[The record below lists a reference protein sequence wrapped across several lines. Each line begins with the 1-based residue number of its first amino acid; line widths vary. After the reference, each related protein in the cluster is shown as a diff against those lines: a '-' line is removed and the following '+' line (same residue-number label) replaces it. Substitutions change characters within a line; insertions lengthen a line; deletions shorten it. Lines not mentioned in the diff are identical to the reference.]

1 MDSLKKY
8 IKKELKS
15 LMEATIIK
23 RYPIPPEIK
32 HALENDLRMK
42 PLQRFVKNLKAVNS
56 IPPSYEVFLH
66 NNQSFNIS
74 YLGKEEGNFK
84 VKIKHKEYDLL
95 DYKDLPLA
103 IDDLN
108 DLLTSPVVQ
117 KGSGEEGGAGGE
129 EGGAEAPPGE
139 EPAEAP
145 AEAPAA

>member
-1 MDSLKKY
+1 MKQLRKQ
-8 IKKELKS
+8 IKKEIKT
-15 LMEATIIK
+15 LMEAK
-23 RYPIPPEIK
+23 YPAPPEILGTLK
-32 HALENDLRMK
+32 NTLKLN
-42 PLQRFVKNLKAVNS
+42 PLIRYIKNLKAVNS

-139 EPAEAP
+139 EPAEEL
-145 AEAPAA
+145 AEEPAA